1 MIKLMQ
7 INFFLRIRGLLFVT
21 LIILSISA
29 IAINNERNEDIYDSL
44 TVIMVLI
51 AFYYPIFIFNAI
63 KNYFLDRW
71 HENLENKPDRD
82 ILKYTSG
89 VFLLLTAYSIFF
101 YVPLTPEEEKQRER
115 KQWAMKRER
124 GAPLLSDRELLEG
137 EIRSVCFNSNF
148 DAGIYPSGKVMRACE
163 ERFRRSKSKLNMTSK
178 QKKVRS
184 IRDWCHDW
192 RKLSYESRENCIKDQ
207 KESYGIS
214 D

>member
-89 VFLLLTAYSIFF
+89 PFVFVIEY
-101 YVPLTPEEEKQRER
+101 
-115 KQWAMKRER
+115 
-124 GAPLLSDRELLEG
+124 
-137 EIRSVCFNSNF
+137 
-148 DAGIYPSGKVMRACE
+148 
-163 ERFRRSKSKLNMTSK
+163 
-178 QKKVRS
+178 
-184 IRDWCHDW
+184 
-192 RKLSYESRENCIKDQ
+192 
-207 KESYGIS
+207 
-214 D
+214 